1 GTSSQDG
8 WAGDTSGTSS
18 SSCGHRCSHST
29 TNGGGRCADP
39 VASSEQS
46 SSTDSGR
53 SIQDSRRPPDE
64 RRLSSAR
71 QSRYREVVLGRSDA
85 PAGRRRPMSAPRSPE
100 ERNTMGLPEEMTA
113 SLEEG
118 L

>member
-1 GTSSQDG
+1 AGCARGGTGASAGCGRGTGCGGGRAGSPYKSTGTSSQDG

-71 QSRYREVVLGRSDA
+71 QSRYREVVLGRS
-85 PAGRRRPMSAPRSPE
+85 
-100 ERNTMGLPEEMTA
+100 
-113 SLEEG
+113 
-118 L
+118 